1 MYVGNGSGRAAIREH
16 EFYFPTSY
24 SLPAPVA
31 TSPAPDK
38 PKSKQKAKGQAG
50 SGKQHKGGGGGD
62 KQQHVSLEGV
72 PRQQRVRFD
81 VLLTSY
87 EMVNMD
93 FQHLRGVE
101 WACLIVDEGH
111 RLKTK
116 DSRLFQSLQ
125 QYKTRHR
132 VLLTGTPLQ
141 VGRKGRRRG
150 RAGFSVVLQQPEV
163 L

>member
-1 MYVGNGSGRAAIREH
+1 MYVGNGNGRAALREH
-16 EFYFPTSY
+16 EFFFPTSY

-31 TSPAPDK
+31 TSTSPDK
-38 PKSKQKAKGQAG
+38 SKPKHKKGQSASG
-50 SGKQHKGGGGGD
+50 GKQHKDSGRGGD
-62 KQQHVSLEGV
+62 KPQHVSLEGV

-93 FQHLRGVE
+93 FQYLRGIE

-125 QYKTRHR
+125 QYKTQHR

-141 VGRKGRRRG
+141 VGERRVG
-150 RAGFSVVLQQPEV
+150 TSPLGG
-163 L
+163 